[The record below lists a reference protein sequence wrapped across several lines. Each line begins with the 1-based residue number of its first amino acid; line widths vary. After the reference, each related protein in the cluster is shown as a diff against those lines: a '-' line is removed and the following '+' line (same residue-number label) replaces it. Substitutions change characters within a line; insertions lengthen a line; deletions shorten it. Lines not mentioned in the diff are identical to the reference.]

1 MYTTNVAF
9 GREDDCCLPCQF
21 LPSSC
26 YPIQSPSQNASCCRL
41 PLLFLIR
48 QFTLVDFPASLRWE
62 TLGLFCSDLSV
73 VCHSNLAQPC
83 AGDKGRIVSFAG
95 WGRLVRSDV
104 SGWRSRGLCWRMKMR
119 RSGGC
124 GAFGGGAVSR
134 DGAMRSGRMRRRGRA
149 ALLKPPRTQDLRHCA
164 ANGLFCVEMHVFG
177 HKMSMFASERLHFLA
192 KCLSSAL

>member
-1 MYTTNVAF
+1 
-9 GREDDCCLPCQF
+9 
-21 LPSSC
+21 
-26 YPIQSPSQNASCCRL
+26 
-41 PLLFLIR
+41 LFLIR

-83 AGDKGRIVSFAG
+83 AGDKGCIVSFAG
-95 WGRLVRSDV
+95 WAAAGLVGCQRVAVAGFVLAHEDAV
-104 SGWRSRGLCWRMKMR
+104 ERGLRCFWL
-119 RSGGC
+119 
-124 GAFGGGAVSR
+124 GGAVSR

-149 ALLKPPRTQDLRHCA
+149 TLLKPPLRRDFRHCA
-164 ANGLFCVEMHVFG
+164 ANGLFCVEMHLFG

>member
-9 GREDDCCLPCQF
+9 GGVGDCRLPRQIF
-21 LPSSC
+21 PSLC
-26 YPIQSPSQNASCCRL
+26 YQKQSPISNASCCRL
-41 PLLFLIR
+41 PFLFLAR
-48 QFTLVDFPASLRWE
+48 LFVLVSPATLLLRKTLVSVRIERF
-62 TLGLFCSDLSV
+62 V
-73 VCHSNLAQPC
+73 VCRSNLAQPC

-164 ANGLFCVEMHVFG
+164 ANGLFCVEMHLFG